1 MKFKKILTYSFGAIV
16 LLSGLITTNAL
27 AKGDTKDTSYYLEMP
42 KGLHFNAYTG
52 SRTKY
57 NDSSVYQK
65 NSWIGKDRKIR
76 LWIVN
81 KDYEDVSGGRYVD
94 VSSGQHKNVP
104 NVANEKNHGK
114 AIGVRIAGE
123 VQGAPNTVV
132 IAAKGVW
139 SPDSRR

>member
-1 MKFKKILTYSFGAIV
+1 MKFKKVLTYSFGTIV
-16 LLSGLITTNAL
+16 LLSGLVTTNAL
-27 AKGDTKDTSYYLEMP
+27 AKGDTKDTGYYLEMP
-42 KGLHFNAYTG
+42 KGFGANNYTG

-65 NSWIGKDRKIR
+65 NSWIGRDRKLN

-81 KDYEDVSGGRYVD
+81 KDKKDVSGGRYVV
-94 VSSGQHKNVP
+94 VSSGQHKNIP
-104 NVANEKNHGK
+104 NVAIEKNHGK
-114 AIGVRIAGE
+114 ALGIRIAGE
-123 VQGAPNTVV
+123 VQGPPNAVV